1 MCTLRTFY
9 LQVDGFLPQFSVQL
23 HFLNPLTLVPSAQWN
38 TSSIQ
43 FFLCGNFQK
52 NLFVGRFHWLQTT
65 LSKIQM
71 CIIQLIVLYE
81 VYLWGIIQQF
91 ICVKNSTRRP
101 NKIPKIIQEKNF
113 KVNNSQRRQQII
125 CRSFLVKSG
134 VVPALDRDRAT
145 KNHSRSEATF
155 AGKTV
160 GIPGCRQNR
169 GERRRSSRLSALP
182 DWALSKA
189 LIQRDKLYFML
200 CFLYDD
206 YNNI

>member
-1 MCTLRTFY
+1 MCALRTFY

-91 ICVKNSTRRP
+91 ICVKDSTRRP
-101 NKIPKIIQEKNF
+101 NKIPKQF
-113 KVNNSQRRQQII
+113 KKIVSRFTIHREGSRLFVVQFWWSLAWCQRWIGAERRKTIREAKPRSQAK
-125 CRSFLVKSG
+125 LSG
-134 VVPALDRDRAT
+134 FRD
-145 KNHSRSEATF
+145 
-155 AGKTV
+155 AGKI
-160 GIPGCRQNR
+160 GA
-169 GERRRSSRLSALP
+169 SAGAHP
-182 DWALSKA
+182 DWALFPIERLARRSFEE
-189 LIQRDKLYFML
+189 IR
-200 CFLYDD
+200 
-206 YNNI
+206 

>member
-1 MCTLRTFY
+1 MLPDRLQLQVPGGSFPHSATTSSKQFSSGGSVILAPRWGILKVLTRFSYGHWNASSYNPSSSCFNQRVMHLTTWFFSDRVACTSVLLANVAMCTLRTFY

-81 VYLWGIIQQF
+81 FYLWGIIQQF
-91 ICVKNSTRRP
+91 ICIKKSTRRP
-101 NKIPKIIQEKNF
+101 NKIPKIIQEKFF
-113 KVNNSQRRQQII
+113 KVNNS
-125 CRSFLVKSG
+125 
-134 VVPALDRDRAT
+134 
-145 KNHSRSEATF
+145 
-155 AGKTV
+155 
-160 GIPGCRQNR
+160 
-169 GERRRSSRLSALP
+169 
-182 DWALSKA
+182 
-189 LIQRDKLYFML
+189 
-200 CFLYDD
+200 
-206 YNNI
+206 

>member
-125 CRSFLVKSG
+125 RRSILVKSG
-134 VVPALDRDRAT
+134 VVPALDRGRAT

-182 DWALSKA
+182 DWALSEA
-189 LIQRDKLYFML
+189 LIRRDKVSQLKVL
-200 CFLYDD
+200 QLKWT
-206 YNNI
+206 